1 MDDVP
6 PDMVRESV
14 SPVSSAEETGV
25 IARFEEAADRA
36 ERREARA
43 ALAGDAESVERLW
56 QRHRRWVAAILLA
69 YKPRWADVDDLLQE
83 VAVAVVRKVHE
94 LRDPAAVRPWLRTVA
109 INAAHAAG
117 RSGQRRGR
125 DTSLDESGAS
135 PARATHG
142 VSVDATDDA
151 KRLMDLAAK
160 LPDGYR
166 EPLLLKAVQGLSYR
180 EIGRILGLPET
191 TIETRIARGRRQLR
205 DLAASQGIGPDT

>member
-14 SPVSSAEETGV
+14 SPVSSAEESGV
-25 IARFEEAADRA
+25 VARFEEAADRA

-125 DTSLDESGAS
+125 DTSLDESGAP
-135 PARATHG
+135 PARGTPAG
-142 VSVDATDDA
+142 PPDDA
-151 KRLMDLAAK
+151 RRLMDLAAT
-160 LPDGYR
+160 LPEGYR

-205 DLAASQGIGPDT
+205 DLASSHGISPES